1 MSDEDG
7 GAGDGPAAAG
17 RPSLNGYWA
26 TFDDIPE
33 DLTWDDLSG
42 DVTLAA
48 KDGPAESDPVGTID
62 ERERRQV
69 LEFRETLFKKV
80 NRLVWVTTFAGIVLM
95 AAYMMV
101 MRGSLD
107 YRVIIAWYSSMAL
120 QTIGLLAVIAKNL
133 FPNGDGGAKH

>member
-1 MSDEDG
+1 M
-7 GAGDGPAAAG
+7 A
-17 RPSLNGYWA
+17 R
-26 TFDDIPE
+26 
-33 DLTWDDLSG
+33 
-42 DVTLAA
+42 A
-48 KDGPAESDPVGTID
+48 KDGPAESDPVGTLD

-133 FPNGDGGAKH
+133 FPNGGGAKH